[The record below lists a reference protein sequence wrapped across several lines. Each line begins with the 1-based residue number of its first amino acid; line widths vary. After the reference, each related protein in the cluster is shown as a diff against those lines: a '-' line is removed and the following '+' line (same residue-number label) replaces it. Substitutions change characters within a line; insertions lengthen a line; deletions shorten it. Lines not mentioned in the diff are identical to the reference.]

1 MHVPKVIKPMS
12 LLDGQNGVV
21 GKLWHNDDEGRVV
34 CRLSPRNCVM
44 REGQKGFCGVR
55 MNVGGQLRTV
65 NYGRSVRMT
74 EEQIETEAVYHYKP
88 GAKILSLGNIGCMM
102 NCDFCQNWQTSQVR
116 KLDESQIVEYTP
128 EYIVETA
135 LKRGIGI
142 LSWTYNDPVVWHEFI
157 MDTAR
162 LAHENGLLNLY
173 KSAFFISK
181 EAATELCDV
190 IDIFSISLKSMS
202 EDIYRNVTKA
212 SLQPV
217 LEAIKTI
224 APRAQHLE
232 ISQLVVTDLNDT
244 EDEAR
249 QTARWVIDN
258 VGDHIPLHFV
268 RFHPAYKYQHVGR
281 TPIPLLQRA
290 RQVALEEGIKHCYL
304 GNVYEEGVSH
314 TVCQSC
320 DALLVKRYGLNVKV
334 LGVDEHSNCT
344 QCGTHTNIIASDH
357 PDSSSTSIPDHLN
370 LSQGDTKNLDFF
382 WKEDVNAAHI
392 MIDNNLDDC
401 LLEIQTLPMGED
413 QIVRLGKASNLD
425 RFVISR
431 NEPNETGFRI
441 RHQIDHDLTILPV
454 LDRAH
459 FPVDVDWKDTWLP
472 AKQKNVARG

>member
-1 MHVPKVIKPMS
+1 MS
-12 LLDGQNGVV
+12 LLDGKNGIV

-55 MNVGGQLRTV
+55 MNVGGKLITV

-88 GAKILSLGNIGCMM
+88 GEKILCLGNIGCMM

-116 KLDESQIVEYTP
+116 KLDESQVVEYTP

-157 MDTAR
+157 MKTAQ
-162 LAHENGLLNLY
+162 LAHENGIQNLY

-202 EDIYRNVTKA
+202 EEFYHNVTKA

-224 APRAQHLE
+224 APRAKHLE

-244 EDEAR
+244 EEEAR
-249 QTARWVIDN
+249 KIARWMIDN
-258 VGDHIPLHFV
+258 VGADIPLHFV
-268 RFHPAYKYQHVGR
+268 RFHPAYKYQHVDR

-304 GNVYEEGVSH
+304 GNVYEEGVSD

-320 DALLVKRYGLNVKV
+320 GALLVKRYGLNVNV
-334 LGVDEHSNCT
+334 LGLDQHGNCT
-344 QCGTHTNIIASDH
+344 QCGTNANVIVSDH
-357 PDSSSTSIPDHLN
+357 SPSSSTPDHLN
-370 LSQGDTKNLDFF
+370 LSSQRETKEFDFF
-382 WKEDVNAAHI
+382 WKQDVNAAHI
-392 MIDNNLDDC
+392 MIDTHLDDC
-401 LLEIQTLPMGED
+401 LLEIQPLPMGN
-413 QIVRLGKASNLD
+413 QQNVRLGKTYNLD

-431 NEPNETGFRI
+431 SGPNETGFRV
-441 RHQIDHDLTILPV
+441 RHQIDQDLTILPV

-459 FPVDVDWKDTWLP
+459 FPVNVDWKDTWQP
-472 AKQKNVARG
+472 KQKKEDSRA